1 MQERGTSDLLGN
13 RATRQAQS
21 RRARKI
27 AAVGSGVALATGA
40 LGALTASPAGAD
52 TIVVTNTN
60 DSGTGSLRW
69 ALANANDGDV
79 IDLTGLSG
87 QITLGSQLDIEDVV
101 TIVGPGP
108 SVLAISGGGTTR
120 VFSMEGA
127 LSGTGAVII
136 SGLTIKDGDVAGP
149 GAGIFFDC
157 DDASANSLV
166 LDNVVITGNTA
177 TDLGGGIY
185 FDRCEEGGLGDLVI
199 RNSTISGNS
208 TSLEGGA
215 IWFDEGDELRIVNS
229 TISGNTASFSAGGV
243 LFDDGNALTIL
254 NSTISNNTA
263 EDGGGGGILIDE
275 LVGTALIANSTIAAN
290 EASQNGGG
298 IALRS
303 GDLTLLQTTISGNTA
318 GGSGDGLYLQ
328 GSYVYLGSAQP
339 GRDDGV
345 QAQDAGDVTI
355 TGTIIAGNGDGSDDI
370 GGDAD
375 NTITAN
381 YSLLGGIDTD
391 LTVTDGGGNQFGVV
405 NPGLGPLAS
414 NGGPTKTMALLPG
427 SPAINAGP
435 SPLPTFPGNEFDQRG
450 PGFLRVAD
458 GRVDIGAFEV
468 QPPPPVVITPT
479 FTG

>member
-1 MQERGTSDLLGN
+1 
-13 RATRQAQS
+13 
-21 RRARKI
+21 
-27 AAVGSGVALATGA
+27 
-40 LGALTASPAGAD
+40 
-52 TIVVTNTN
+52 VTNNN

-185 FDRCEEGGLGDLVI
+185 FDRCDEGGLGDLVI

-208 TSLEGGA
+208 TSSEGGA
-215 IWFDEGDELRIVNS
+215 IWFDEGD
-229 TISGNTASFSAGGV
+229 
-243 LFDDGNALTIL
+243 ALTIL

-263 EDGGGGGILIDE
+263 EDGRGGGILIDD

-328 GSYVYLGSAQP
+328 GSYVYIESAQP